1 MEEYCD
7 VAIKT
12 SQLCINWLKPD
23 GGDAIDEYFV
33 EWLRADGS
41 TYSTRL
47 DHIRGQSVYNY
58 TITGL
63 LPRENITSFVIAS
76 NDAGNGT
83 SLQESHITSALV
95 KNYSVNYSLKPLS
108 IKKVS
113 EFFDAQVCSIYR
125 SRPIKFETVKFWGRK
140 SNLDKLA
147 LYIRNNTTLTQLL
160 KNLNEYVYKNNNNIS
175 AVHKQA
181 NYDKTLLLFT

>member
-1 MEEYCD
+1 MKEYCD

-12 SQLCINWLKPD
+12 SQVCINWLKPD

-33 EWLRADGS
+33 EWLRTDGS

-95 KNYSVNYSLKPLS
+95 KNYS
-108 IKKVS
+108 
-113 EFFDAQVCSIYR
+113 A
-125 SRPIKFETVKFWGRK
+125 
-140 SNLDKLA
+140 KL
-147 LYIRNNTTLTQLL
+147 
-160 KNLNEYVYKNNNNIS
+160 
-175 AVHKQA
+175 
-181 NYDKTLLLFT
+181 